1 MSVRIVPYA
10 PEHFES
16 MRRFAERT
24 WQRPRSDAFYR
35 WRYHEAPDTRAF
47 LALRDDEC
55 LATCFAFRRPYR
67 LGDEIVPFLE
77 TFDWHA
83 LLELRNVGLGI
94 RIIQRFMA
102 EPEPLILVGG
112 SDDAREL
119 LRRLK
124 WEHVGEVKNY
134 ALQLRAGLAGA
145 IARRLPIPERGARLL
160 AAAAGLVARR
170 SPSAP
175 PGGRVI
181 PVAIAGP
188 EVEALCRGPSAY
200 GMLAIWT
207 EARLRWLVSG
217 FAGAGHFVPLYFAR
231 GADLV
236 GFALLRIY
244 ANEGRCGAE
253 LNRRAVPERR
263 SRRLRLD
270 GRGGRA
276 PRGPL
281 RRGRA
286 RASSTCPV
294 VCAALERNRF
304 RYAGTS
310 PVHVWIPG
318 RAGVP
323 TPILL
328 GSNTRDHG
336 AEPVLPAEW
345 WGDRST
351 R

>member
-10 PEHFES
+10 PEHFVS

-35 WRYHEAPDTRAF
+35 WRYLEAPDTRAF

-83 LLELRNVGLGI
+83 LPELRNVGLGI

-160 AAAAGLVARR
+160 AAAADLAARR

-244 ANEGRCGAE
+244 ANEGRRGAE
-253 LNRRAVPERR
+253 LIDVLCPSADPDVYAWMVAEVA
-263 SRRLRLD
+263 RLAD
-270 GRGGRA
+270 GFDADVLG
-276 PRGPL
+276 
-281 RRGRA
+281 
-286 RASSTCPV
+286 ASSTCPV

-328 GSNTRDHG
+328 GSNTRDT
-336 AEPVLPAEW
+336 ALSPFPAEW

>member
-10 PEHFES
+10 PEHFEP

-83 LLELRNVGLGI
+83 LPELRNVGLGI

-112 SDDAREL
+112 SEDAREL

-160 AAAAGLVARR
+160 AAAADLAMRR

-217 FAGAGHFVPLYFAR
+217 FAAAGHFVPLYFAR

-244 ANEGRCGAE
+244 ENEGRRGAE
-253 LNRRAVPERR
+253 LIDVLCPSADPDVYAWMVAAVA
-263 SRRLRLD
+263 RLAD
-270 GRGGRA
+270 GFDADVLG
-276 PRGPL
+276 
-281 RRGRA
+281 
-286 RASSTCPV
+286 ASSTSPV

-328 GSNTRDHG
+328 GSNTRDT
-336 AEPVLPAEW
+336 ALSPFPAEW